1 MGTSLSSAQLVNSRC
16 RGRTTS
22 PGKVVVSDSE
32 TAELNIRMAQQH
44 QKVSK
49 YTFAQLCQAV
59 EELKKLTEQL
69 NDNSKS
75 LDLRLMLLEGKKLPS
90 QLDSVERGTDDVGDH
105 DREVPMSTSERAIQK
120 EAKLIAEKEKEKGKL
135 ERAKDEKAEP
145 RKNGQL
151 VEKQVKVLPN

>member
-1 MGTSLSSAQLVNSRC
+1 MLSSTFLSRLQQQLRISNKQRKPRSLPTSLSSVQRVNSRC
-16 RGRTTS
+16 RGRTTQ
-22 PGKVVVSDSE
+22 GKVVVSDSE

-75 LDLRLMLLEGKKLPS
+75 LDLR
-90 QLDSVERGTDDVGDH
+90 
-105 DREVPMSTSERAIQK
+105 
-120 EAKLIAEKEKEKGKL
+120 
-135 ERAKDEKAEP
+135 
-145 RKNGQL
+145 
-151 VEKQVKVLPN
+151 

>member
-1 MGTSLSSAQLVNSRC
+1 MLSSTFLSRLQQQLRISNKQRKPRSLPTSLSSVQRVNSRYC

-75 LDLRLMLLEGKKLPS
+75 LDLR
-90 QLDSVERGTDDVGDH
+90 
-105 DREVPMSTSERAIQK
+105 
-120 EAKLIAEKEKEKGKL
+120 
-135 ERAKDEKAEP
+135 
-145 RKNGQL
+145 
-151 VEKQVKVLPN
+151 

>member
-1 MGTSLSSAQLVNSRC
+1 MGGQHRE
-16 RGRTTS
+16 
-22 PGKVVVSDSE
+22 GKVVVSDSDA
-32 TAELNIRMAQQH
+32 AESNIRMAQQH

-90 QLDSVERGTDDVGDH
+90 QLDNSVERGTDDGGDL

-120 EAKLIAEKEKEKGKL
+120 EAKLIAEKEKGKM

-145 RKNGQL
+145 RKNGQV
-151 VEKQVKVLPN
+151 VEKQVKVLPNSA

>member
-1 MGTSLSSAQLVNSRC
+1 MLSSTFLSRLQLRISNKQRKPRSLSTSLSSAQLVNSRC

-22 PGKVVVSDSE
+22 LGKVVVSDSE

-75 LDLRLMLLEGKKLPS
+75 LDLR
-90 QLDSVERGTDDVGDH
+90 
-105 DREVPMSTSERAIQK
+105 
-120 EAKLIAEKEKEKGKL
+120 
-135 ERAKDEKAEP
+135 
-145 RKNGQL
+145 
-151 VEKQVKVLPN
+151 

>member
-1 MGTSLSSAQLVNSRC
+1 MLSSTFLSRLQQQLRISNKQRKPRSLSTSLSSVQRVNSRC

-22 PGKVVVSDSE
+22 LGKVVVSDSE

-75 LDLRLMLLEGKKLPS
+75 LDLR
-90 QLDSVERGTDDVGDH
+90 
-105 DREVPMSTSERAIQK
+105 
-120 EAKLIAEKEKEKGKL
+120 
-135 ERAKDEKAEP
+135 
-145 RKNGQL
+145 
-151 VEKQVKVLPN
+151 